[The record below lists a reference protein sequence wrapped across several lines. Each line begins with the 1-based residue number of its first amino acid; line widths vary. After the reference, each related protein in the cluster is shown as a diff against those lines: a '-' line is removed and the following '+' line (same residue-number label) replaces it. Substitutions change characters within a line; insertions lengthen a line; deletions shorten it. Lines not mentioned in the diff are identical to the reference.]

1 MNVVICIIVVG
12 LIALVAGFALGR
24 YRNEPTVSFELIE
37 KINFAMGTE
46 NQNLLKENEL
56 IKRKNLFLTEL
67 FIRSYIEQYDLKNLA
82 LKEYQIYTVDALA
95 DLRKYAEIALGKF
108 KENWNSE
115 ICNEQCEWTKE
126 FLEELIPRIDSIL
139 NDEWVN
145 DVFDSENEE
154 AFRRFFLGVQTN
166 LFFDRNAK
174 KTGRKIEKLDY
185 WRPQEKHHE
194 SC

>member
-1 MNVVICIIVVG
+1 MIVGFFIFVIIV
-12 LIALVAGFALGR
+12 ALVAGFFLGR
-24 YRNEPTVSFELIE
+24 RREEAIVSNDIIE

-46 NQNLLKENEL
+46 NKSLKEENEL

-82 LKEYQIYTVDALA
+82 LKKYQIYTVDALA

-126 FLEELIPRIDSIL
+126 FLENLIPRIDSML
-139 NDEWVN
+139 WGN